1 MVSAYPTLLYIDD
14 RHNGEL
20 QVPPDRGE
28 YCTIDY
34 GDARYR
40 AAAESAVFLVAY
52 HLVRLG

>member
-1 MVSAYPTLLYIDD
+1 MDD

-20 QVPPDRGE
+20 QVPLDRGE